1 MKNCREDSKLNWA
14 SQSTTDDINQ
24 GSLQRIA
31 DAAEKQAAAMEK
43 MTIRYTELIENRD
56 AWKECAERR
65 NEVIKRLEYQIRGLR
80 GQITKLKNSI
90 K

>member
-1 MKNCREDSKLNWA
+1 MPTCRNDSRSDWN

-43 MTIRYTELIENRD
+43 MAIRYTELIESRD
-56 AWKECAERR
+56 YWKKSAKDYLDE
-65 NEVIKRLEYQIRGLR
+65 IKRLEHQIRGLR
-80 GQITKLKNSI
+80 GAITKLKNNAR
-90 K
+90 